1 MHKSL
6 QLQPTLHNTDFV
18 TQSYV
23 ARMIW
28 KHAWQHKILLWIT
41 RCSASETLV
50 PSYCHFHHTVTPI
63 EQQSLLLQENTLLA
77 KE

>member
-1 MHKSL
+1 MHTSL
-6 QLQPTLHNTDFV
+6 QLQPTLHNTDIG

-28 KHAWQHKILLWIT
+28 KNAWQHSVLLWIT

-50 PSYCHFHHTVTPI
+50 PSYFHHTVTPI
-63 EQQSLLLQENTLLA
+63 EQQSLSLEENTLLT
-77 KE
+77 KK